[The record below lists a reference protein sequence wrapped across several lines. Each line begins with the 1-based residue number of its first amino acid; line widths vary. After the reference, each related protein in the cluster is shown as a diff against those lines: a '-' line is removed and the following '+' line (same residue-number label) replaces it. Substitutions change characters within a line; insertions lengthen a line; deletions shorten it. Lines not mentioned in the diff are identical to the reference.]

1 MCTMNLKPAARTEA
15 LKAIAITL
23 TPLLFII
30 TTVAYGLFAG
40 FAVLF
45 PSMLVILALTKSD
58 KSEKETK
65 ELSAIDKAIYLI
77 IAILLATFI
86 TAIILIAN

>member
-1 MCTMNLKPAARTEA
+1 MKIKPAARAEA
-15 LKAIAITL
+15 LKAIAIIL

-40 FAVLF
+40 FAILF
-45 PSMLVILALTKSD
+45 PSMLAILALTKPD
-58 KSEKETK
+58 KPEKEIK
-65 ELSAIDKAIYLI
+65 KLNVIDKVIYLI

-86 TAIILIAN
+86 TAIVLIAN

>member
-1 MCTMNLKPAARTEA
+1 MCAMNIKPAARAEA
-15 LKAIAITL
+15 LKAISIIL

-40 FAVLF
+40 FSILF
-45 PSMLVILALTKSD
+45 PSMLVILALTKSG
-58 KSEKETK
+58 KPEKEIK
-65 ELSAIDKAIYLI
+65 KLSAIDKAIYLI
-77 IAILLATFI
+77 IVILLATFI